1 MLVGWANQSSPE
13 SPSSRHRSS
22 SLPLCFLRTT
32 TMRSETEKTPRVI
45 HVDRSVLRNTREF
58 VEHNTS
64 AFDES
69 QEDASECG
77 GSRRRAEALAQGEDA
92 ARGGSGDD
100 GVPRILLLADVDHG
114 AVEDG
119 EEAAPDGEAAAD
131 PRRVHPDGLG
141 GADHPG
147 AVGGVVEAFNK
158 VEGGAAHGSHAE
170 RAADVV

>member
-22 SLPLCFLRTT
+22 SLPLCFLRTILRTT
-32 TMRSETEKTPRVI
+32 TMRSETEKTPAAPAGPHLGVPEGHPR
-45 HVDRSVLRNTREF
+45 
-58 VEHNTS
+58 
-64 AFDES
+64 
-69 QEDASECG
+69 G

-92 ARGGSGDD
+92 ARRGSSDD

-131 PRRVHPDGLG
+131 PGRVHPDGLG

-158 VEGGAAHGSHAE
+158 VEGGAAHCSHAE